1 MNMYQNIY
9 DAAVKTKETQ
19 VWDQERGLCTYIQR
33 NLDCGIINITSRF
46 KHNQQFHDCLYDCF
60 MDWSEFSGNMIFPVK
75 PPEDAKY
82 MDSIGV
88 YFSEEYPN
96 YEGEYGASRMRLL
109 DHIIEWMSVRAANY
123 DMSICGLE
131 AEANE

>member
-1 MNMYQNIY
+1 MNIYQNIY
-9 DAAVKTKETQ
+9 DAAVKIKETKD
-19 VWDQERGLCTYIQR
+19 WDQQKGLCTYIDQ
-33 NLDCGIINITSRF
+33 NIDCSDMGEERRF
-46 KHNQQFHDCLYDCF
+46 TYKQQFHDCLYDCF

-82 MDSIGV
+82 MDAIGV

-109 DHIIEWMSVRAANY
+109 DHIIEWM
-123 DMSICGLE
+123 E
-131 AEANE
+131 TKANESR